1 MIRLSFGLCLL
12 CVLMLASCVPNKRIV
27 YLQHKI
33 EPALNKV
40 TNTDSVARSYSTRF
54 KEYVLRPHDII
65 SLHIGTITP
74 NEFDFVQKYME
85 DLGIVREL
93 NQFDLANPNNGSG
106 ARIGAGGIGGGGD
119 LATLGGPSLS
129 PIILDRLQ
137 TGFTLDDEGV
147 LDLPKVGRLKFGG
160 LTIPQAEKLMREKL
174 YGFYE
179 APLVRIQL
187 LSFHFTILGE
197 VNKEGRFTIYNPNAN
212 IFDAIT
218 IAENLTDFADR
229 SKIKIVRFKGDQ
241 ASVTYLNTLKENLLE
256 QPGFYLQPN
265 DLIIVPPLEARATRK
280 YTLPNYTTALSVF
293 VSTITLVVLI
303 ANLAR

>member
-1 MIRLSFGLCLL
+1 MVRIFWSVFLLALLLS
-12 CVLMLASCVPNKRIV
+12 SCVPNKRIV
-27 YLQHKI
+27 YLQHST
-33 EPALNKV
+33 EPKLDAV
-40 TNTDSVARSYSTRF
+40 TNKDSLSRTYSTRF
-54 KEYVLRPHDII
+54 KEYLLRPRDVI

-93 NQFDLANPNNGSG
+93 NQYDQASPNNNNNSMRMNGMTG
-106 ARIGAGGIGGGGD
+106 MAGGD
-119 LATLGGPSLS
+119 QATLGGPSLS
-129 PIILDRLQ
+129 PILLDRLQ
-137 TGFTLDDEGV
+137 TGFTIDEEGI
-147 LDLPKVGRLKFGG
+147 LDLPKVGKLNLAG
-160 LTIPQAEKLMREKL
+160 LSIPQAEKLVREKL

-197 VNKEGRFTIYNPNAN
+197 VNKEGRYTIFNPNATV
-212 IFDAIT
+212 FDAIS

-229 SKIKIVRFKGDQ
+229 SKIKVVRFKGDQ
-241 ASVTYLNTLKENLLE
+241 ASVTYVNALKENLLE

-280 YTLPNYTTALSVF
+280 YTLPNYTTGISLV
-293 VSTITLVVLI
+293 VSTITLLVLI
-303 ANLAR
+303 ATLNK